1 MDRCLPYG
9 SLGVSPTS
17 IQDVCQVVKLN
28 ILYNFAKFRLIA
40 LKHVHLVRPLIGLIE
55 NLRINSEKT

>member
-9 SLGVSPTS
+9 SLGVFPTS

-28 ILYNFAKFRLIA
+28 ILYNFTKFRL
-40 LKHVHLVRPLIGLIE
+40 LDLNFVRLVRPLIGIIE
-55 NLRINSEKT
+55 IPRINSEKT